1 MPALLSVSLDALTF
15 LTCEGFVSVNDRP
28 LKEAEGEEEEIEDI
42 VYGDKKKKNEEGE
55 EEASEEVDATLVAD

>member
-1 MPALLSVSLDALTF
+1 MPALLSVSLDAITF

-28 LKEAEGEEEEIEDI
+28 LKEAEGEEEEIEEEEMA
-42 VYGDKKKKNEEGE
+42 EEGE

>member
-1 MPALLSVSLDALTF
+1 MPALLSVSLDAITF

-28 LKEAEGEEEEIEDI
+28 LKEAEGEEEEEIEEEKM
-42 VYGDKKKKNEEGE
+42 VEEGE